1 MIFTIKATYESLQL
15 LENKVVDCLFLE
27 HSMFEHENVDEF
39 IFKLYRFFYIVIIF
53 FKLKSIETKLMQ
65 YFFVMVE
72 NYETREGLLFFPH
85 FYYIIF
91 SSFLEN

>member
-1 MIFTIKATYESLQL
+1 MQL

-53 FKLKSIETKLMQ
+53 FLTEKHRNKVDAVFLCNGRKLWNKG
-65 YFFVMVE
+65 
-72 NYETREGLLFFPH
+72 RP
-85 FYYIIF
+85 IIF
-91 SSFLEN
+91 FLIFTISFFQAS